1 MKHGAV
7 SEIRSSET
15 MKNHTVGCVTGTAT
29 AVATTA
35 VVGTPTEGSVTA
47 AAAVEGI
54 TVASAVT
61 ATTTAPGVGLIAPG
75 VCNHRRA

>member
-1 MKHGAV
+1 MWGYH
-7 SEIRSSET
+7 
-15 MKNHTVGCVTGTAT
+15 
-29 AVATTA
+29 A

-54 TVASAVT
+54 TVASAAT